1 MNDIEDPAAFCSGV
15 FIWFGKKRDRK
26 EEKVQRFSDYQF
38 WYLLGKLYS
47 LVIA

>member
-1 MNDIEDPAAFCSGV
+1 MKPPLRQKAAGSSFG
-15 FIWFGKKRDRK
+15 FGKKKGRK
-26 EEKVQRFSDYQF
+26 EEKGQRFSDYQF